1 MPDLLQLLQTA
12 QQGFADQTAELAL
25 ARGQQ
30 TNVVESQTATGT
42 GNIDELFFL
51 ERRFRIVFVRCHFA
65 GGSGTAPLAIAVDA
79 IPGPAYDA
87 TLFTITQA
95 GTGSDVHFR
104 VTGEELAEPS
114 AWTLQ
119 PGDKVKIAWTNPD
132 AGNMT
137 WGLEVGLALAT

>member
-79 IPGPAYDA
+79 TTGAAYDA
-87 TLFTITQA
+87 ILFTITQA

-104 VTGEELAEPS
+104 VHG
-114 AWTLQ
+114 
-119 PGDKVKIAWTNPD
+119 VN
-132 AGNMT
+132 
-137 WGLEVGLALAT
+137 

>member
-1 MPDLLQLLQTA
+1 MPDPLQLLLTA
-12 QQGFADQTAELAL
+12 QQGFADQAAELAL
-25 ARGQQ
+25 ARDQQ

-42 GNIDELFFL
+42 GDIDELFFL
-51 ERRFRIVFVRCHFA
+51 ERRFRIVFVRCHFT
-65 GGSGTAPLAIAVDA
+65 GGSGTAPLAIAIDSTA
-79 IPGPAYDA
+79 GATYDA

-104 VTGEELAEPS
+104 VTSEELAEPS

-119 PGDKVKIAWTNPD
+119 PGDKIKIAWTNPD